1 MKLSRLETGIVALHP
16 ENGSISQLA
25 EEVAAS
31 YMEKAAAKGLKL
43 SVQPAEDCQG
53 VFDRKWTA
61 EALGNII
68 DNGIKYTNSGS
79 VIISVKKYEMFVC
92 IEISDTGIGIQE
104 QEMSQVFTRFY
115 RGKDTQEQ
123 EGVGI
128 GLYLAR
134 EIILAEGGY
143 IKVNSAKG
151 KGSVFSVFL
160 PSAEQDASQR
170 IGNSE

>member
-1 MKLSRLETGIVALHP
+1 MHP

-79 VIISVKKYEMFVC
+79 VIVSVKRYEMFVC

-170 IGNSE
+170 IGNSK